1 MTIFVA
7 HASSFDFRTKLYDP
21 LRASVL
27 NTKHEILLPQED
39 AREEITRDMI
49 QSADV
54 LVAEV
59 SEPSLGAGI
68 EMGWADAFGVPVI
81 ALYERGSQVSFS
93 IDNVVT
99 TRIEY
104 ENTEDM
110 LTKLEEALV
119 AL

>member
-21 LRASVL
+21 LRASAL
-27 NTKHEILLPQED
+27 NAEHEILLPQEG

-49 QSADV
+49 RSADV

-59 SEPSLGAGI
+59 SVPSLGAGI
-68 EMGWADAFGVPVI
+68 EMGWADAFGVPII
-81 ALYERGSQVSFS
+81 ALYESGSQVSFS

-104 ENTEDM
+104 DTADDM
-110 LTKLEEALV
+110 VTKLAEALA

>member
-21 LRASVL
+21 LRASAL
-27 NTKHEILLPQED
+27 NTEHEILLPQED
-39 AREEITRDMI
+39 AQEEITRDMI
-49 QSADV
+49 RSADV

-59 SEPSLGAGI
+59 SESSLGAGI
-68 EMGWADAFGVPVI
+68 EMGWADAFGVPIIV
-81 ALYERGSQVSFS
+81 LYEKGSQVSFS

-104 ENTEDM
+104 DTADDM
-110 LTKLEEALV
+110 VTKLAEALA